1 MKNLFLVL
9 CVLLSVSFCYSQSKH
24 DYIWVKGNDW
34 NADEDGIQ
42 AFTLDFNNQERT
54 IKENTNAFSIS
65 SNCASRRKLSFFG
78 ND

>member
-1 MKNLFLVL
+1 
-9 CVLLSVSFCYSQSKH
+9 
-24 DYIWVKGNDW
+24 VKGNDW